1 MGALE
6 LNASGGGPGDAG
18 RRADCGSGRR
28 SRNLLE
34 VEVRDQPPEV
44 EDVPA
49 RRAACELAPRRL
61 GGDTR
66 VESSSEMASAESH
79 HRPSDAVLLKLAHQQ
94 VILRT
99 CPGTMCSRAKTLH
112 SQEGRGDPDSCG
124 VPTKIST
131 FLSEPRMC
139 RGRCLL
145 ASIFV

>member
-112 SQEGRGDPDSCG
+112 SHSF
-124 VPTKIST
+124 TLST
-131 FLSEPRMC
+131 QLRICLSQVGIPSGPQFEILKRN
-139 RGRCLL
+139 
-145 ASIFV
+145 